1 MSSVAVFPVLGLSLG
16 GAVPLSEHEQR
27 LLDQIEQALYAED
40 PKWANTVRISDP
52 RRHYKRRL
60 IKATIGFAVG
70 VVVMMV
76 GVVVSGNALIPLGV
90 GGFVVMLAACLWGL
104 SSWKRMNG
112 FGDVPPA
119 APGQAAPGKPV
130 RRSNRGTFMERMEER
145 WRRRHDER

>member
-1 MSSVAVFPVLGLSLG
+1 M
-16 GAVPLSEHEQR
+16 PLSEHEQR

-52 RRHYKRRL
+52 RSHYKRRL
-60 IKATIGFAVG
+60 VKASIGFVLG
-70 VVVMMV
+70 VVLLMV
-76 GVVVSGNALIPLGV
+76 GVVNYIPLGV

-112 FGDVPPA
+112 FGET
-119 APGQAAPGKPV
+119 PGAGPSRQAGRAG
-130 RRSNRGTFMERMEER
+130 RRSGPRPSFMERMEER

>member
-1 MSSVAVFPVLGLSLG
+1 MG

-52 RRHYKRRL
+52 RSHYKRRL
-60 IKATIGFAVG
+60 VKASIGFALG
-70 VVVMMV
+70 VVLMMV
-76 GVVVSGNALIPLGV
+76 GVVISMIPLGV

-112 FGDVPPA
+112 FGDAPA
-119 APGQAAPGKPV
+119 SGSPARGRAA
-130 RRSNRGTFMERMEER
+130 RRTKGTFMERMEER

>member
-1 MSSVAVFPVLGLSLG
+1 MSSVTVFPVLGLSLG

-52 RRHYKRRL
+52 RSHYKRRL
-60 IKATIGFAVG
+60 VKASIGFVLG
-70 VVVMMV
+70 VVLLMV
-76 GVVVSGNALIPLGV
+76 GVVNYIPLGV

-112 FGDVPPA
+112 FGEAPA
-119 APGQAAPGKPV
+119 AGPAAHPSRVG
-130 RRSNRGTFMERMEER
+130 RRGGSRPSFMERMEER

>member
-1 MSSVAVFPVLGLSLG
+1 MVPVAVFPVKGLSLG

-52 RRHYKRRL
+52 RNHYKRRL
-60 IKATIGFAVG
+60 VKASIGFVLG
-70 VVVMMV
+70 VVLLMV
-76 GVVVSGNALIPLGV
+76 GVVAPIIPLGV

-112 FGDVPPA
+112 FGGEARPPG
-119 APGQAAPGKPV
+119 APGQPE
-130 RRSNRGTFMERMEER
+130 RRRANRPSFMERMEER
-145 WRRRHDER
+145 WRRRGDER

>member
-1 MSSVAVFPVLGLSLG
+1 M
-16 GAVPLSEHEQR
+16 PLSEHEQR

-52 RRHYKRRL
+52 RSHYKRRL
-60 IKATIGFAVG
+60 IKASIGFALG
-70 VVVMMV
+70 VVIMMV
-76 GVVVSGNALIPLGV
+76 GVVMSQIPLGV

-112 FGDVPPA
+112 FGDSPPA
-119 APGQAAPGKPV
+119 PGAGGAGRQV
-130 RRSNRGTFMERMEER
+130 RRANRGTFMERMEER

>member
-1 MSSVAVFPVLGLSLG
+1 VVPVAVFPVKGLSLG

-52 RRHYKRRL
+52 RNHYKRRL
-60 IKATIGFAVG
+60 VKASIGFVLG
-70 VVVMMV
+70 VVLLMV
-76 GVVVSGNALIPLGV
+76 GVVAPIIPLGV

-112 FGDVPPA
+112 FGGEARPPG
-119 APGQAAPGKPV
+119 APGQPE
-130 RRSNRGTFMERMEER
+130 RRRANRPSFMERMEER
-145 WRRRHDER
+145 WRRRGDER

>member
-1 MSSVAVFPVLGLSLG
+1 M
-16 GAVPLSEHEQR
+16 PLSEHEQR

-52 RRHYKRRL
+52 RSHYKRRL
-60 IKATIGFAVG
+60 VKASIGFALG
-70 VVVMMV
+70 VVIMMV
-76 GVVVSGNALIPLGV
+76 GVVVSGSALIPLGV

-112 FGDVPPA
+112 FGDSPPA
-119 APGQAAPGKPV
+119 APGGGTAAPRGKQP
-130 RRSNRGTFMERMEER
+130 RRGNRGTFMERMEER

>member
-1 MSSVAVFPVLGLSLG
+1 M
-16 GAVPLSEHEQR
+16 PLSEHEQR

-52 RRHYKRRL
+52 RSHYKRRL
-60 IKATIGFAVG
+60 VKASIGFALGIVLL
-70 VVVMMV
+70 MV
-76 GVVVSGNALIPLGV
+76 GVVINQIPLGV

-112 FGDVPPA
+112 FGDSGA
-119 APGQAAPGKPV
+119 SGSGAKTPGKGQ
-130 RRSNRGTFMERMEER
+130 RRGNRGSFMERMEER

>member
-1 MSSVAVFPVLGLSLG
+1 M
-16 GAVPLSEHEQR
+16 PLSEHEQR

-52 RRHYKRRL
+52 RSHYKRRL
-60 IKATIGFAVG
+60 IKASIGFALG
-70 VVVMMV
+70 VVLLMV
-76 GVVVSGNALIPLGV
+76 GVVINLIPLGV

-112 FGDVPPA
+112 FGDSSPAPGAPPA
-119 APGQAAPGKPV
+119 GKQV
-130 RRSNRGTFMERMEER
+130 RRQRGSFMERMEER

>member
-1 MSSVAVFPVLGLSLG
+1 M
-16 GAVPLSEHEQR
+16 PLSEHEQR

-52 RRHYKRRL
+52 RSHYKRRL
-60 IKATIGFAVG
+60 IKASIGFALG
-70 VVVMMV
+70 VVIMMV
-76 GVVVSGNALIPLGV
+76 GVVMSQIPLGV

-112 FGDVPPA
+112 FGDSPPA
-119 APGQAAPGKPV
+119 PGAGAVGRQP
-130 RRSNRGTFMERMEER
+130 RRANRGTFMERMEER

>member
-1 MSSVAVFPVLGLSLG
+1 M
-16 GAVPLSEHEQR
+16 PLSEHEQR

-52 RRHYKRRL
+52 RRHYRRRL
-60 IKATIGFAVG
+60 VKATIGFALG

-76 GVVVSGNALIPLGV
+76 GVVLSGAALIPLGV

-112 FGDVPPA
+112 FGDSPPA
-119 APGQAAPGKPV
+119 GGQAAAPGKQV
-130 RRSNRGTFMERMEER
+130 RRGNRGTFMERMEER

>member
-1 MSSVAVFPVLGLSLG
+1 M
-16 GAVPLSEHEQR
+16 PLSEHEQR

-52 RRHYKRRL
+52 RSHYRRRL
-60 IKATIGFAVG
+60 VKASIGFILGIVLL
-70 VVVMMV
+70 MV
-76 GVVVSGNALIPLGV
+76 GVVINNIPLGV

-112 FGDVPPA
+112 FGDTGAMPSDQPRGRA
-119 APGQAAPGKPV
+119 G
-130 RRSNRGTFMERMEER
+130 RRGGPRQSFMERMEER

>member
-1 MSSVAVFPVLGLSLG
+1 MSSVTVFPVLGLSLG

-52 RRHYKRRL
+52 RSHYKRRL
-60 IKATIGFAVG
+60 VKASIGFVLG
-70 VVVMMV
+70 VVLLMV
-76 GVVVSGNALIPLGV
+76 GVVNYIPLGV

-112 FGDVPPA
+112 FGEAAAGPPGR
-119 APGQAAPGKPV
+119 PGGPRRGGGSRPG
-130 RRSNRGTFMERMEER
+130 FMERMEER

>member
-1 MSSVAVFPVLGLSLG
+1 M
-16 GAVPLSEHEQR
+16 PLSEHEQR

-52 RRHYKRRL
+52 RSHYRRRL
-60 IKATIGFAVG
+60 VKAGIGFIVG
-70 VVVMMV
+70 IVLLMV
-76 GVVVSGNALIPLGV
+76 GVVINNVLLGIPLGV

-112 FGDVPPA
+112 FGEAGPA
-119 APGQAAPGKPV
+119 APTDQPSGKTGG
-130 RRSNRGTFMERMEER
+130 RRSGGTRQSFMERMEER

>member
-1 MSSVAVFPVLGLSLG
+1 M
-16 GAVPLSEHEQR
+16 PLSEHEQR

-52 RRHYKRRL
+52 RSHYKRRL
-60 IKATIGFAVG
+60 IKAIIGFALG

-76 GVVVSGNALIPLGV
+76 GVVMSGSALIPLGV

-112 FGDVPPA
+112 FGDSAPAPGTA
-119 APGQAAPGKPV
+119 APPGKQA
-130 RRSNRGTFMERMEER
+130 RRGNRGNRGTFMERMEER

>member
-1 MSSVAVFPVLGLSLG
+1 M
-16 GAVPLSEHEQR
+16 PLSEHEQR

-52 RRHYKRRL
+52 RSHYKRRL
-60 IKATIGFAVG
+60 IRASIGFALG
-70 VVVMMV
+70 VVLLMV
-76 GVVVSGNALIPLGV
+76 GVVINLIPLGV

-112 FGDVPPA
+112 FGDSAPSSGTA
-119 APGQAAPGKPV
+119 AQGKGP
-130 RRSNRGTFMERMEER
+130 RRGSRATFMERMEER

>member
-1 MSSVAVFPVLGLSLG
+1 M
-16 GAVPLSEHEQR
+16 PLSEHEQR

-52 RRHYKRRL
+52 RSHYKRRL
-60 IKATIGFAVG
+60 VKASLGFVLG
-70 VVVMMV
+70 VVLLMV
-76 GVVVSGNALIPLGV
+76 GVVIQLIPLGV

-112 FGDVPPA
+112 FGETTGPSARPDGGQGRRA
-119 APGQAAPGKPV
+119 GGSRPG
-130 RRSNRGTFMERMEER
+130 FMERMEER

>member
-1 MSSVAVFPVLGLSLG
+1 M
-16 GAVPLSEHEQR
+16 PLSDHEQR

-52 RRHYKRRL
+52 RSHYKRRL
-60 IKATIGFAVG
+60 VKASIGFILGIVLL
-70 VVVMMV
+70 MV
-76 GVVVSGNALIPLGV
+76 GVVIINIPLGV

-112 FGDVPPA
+112 FGEAAA
-119 APGQAAPGKPV
+119 APPGRPGKT
-130 RRSNRGTFMERMEER
+130 RRRGGARQSFMERMEER